1 MATPNQHTCI
11 GRGLWQG
18 CPLSPILFLIYAEM
32 MMIDAM
38 EEIEEGIK
46 VGGKLVKD
54 VRFADDQGMVAGS
67 EGGLQKL
74 MDGLNRTAKE
84 YDMKVNIKKTKVMK
98 VSRKGE
104 GVINI
109 TIDGE
114 ILEQVEQFRYLGALI
129 TSNGRCETEI

>member
-1 MATPNQHTCI
+1 M
-11 GRGLWQG
+11 LWKR
-18 CPLSPILFLIYAEM
+18 SRRESKIR
-32 MMIDAM
+32 
-38 EEIEEGIK
+38 
-46 VGGKLVKD
+46 GKLVKD

-98 VSRKGE
+98 VPRKGE

-114 ILEQVEQFRYLGALI
+114 RLQQVGAL
-129 TSNGRCETEI
+129 NRCETEIKTRNRMDNQRKFE

>member
-1 MATPNQHTCI
+1 MATPNQHII
-11 GRGLWQG
+11 GRGLRQG
-18 CPLSPILFLIYAEM
+18 CPLSPILFSI
-32 MMIDAM
+32 AM
-38 EEIEEGIK
+38 EEIDEGIK

-54 VRFADDQGMVAGS
+54 VRFADDQEMIAGS

-84 YDMKVNIKKTKVMK
+84 FDMKVNIKKTKVKK

-104 GVINI
+104 DVINI

-114 ILEQVEQFRYLGALI
+114 ILEQVERFRYRSPHHKRWQ
-129 TSNGRCETEI
+129 T